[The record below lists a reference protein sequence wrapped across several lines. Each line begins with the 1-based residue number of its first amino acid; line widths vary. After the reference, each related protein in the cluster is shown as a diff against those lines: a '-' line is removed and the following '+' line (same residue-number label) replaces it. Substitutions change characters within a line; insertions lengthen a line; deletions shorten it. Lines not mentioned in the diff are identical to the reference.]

1 MAKITHYG
9 QWLDISSLNPVD
21 KKNYLT
27 SVTLFL
33 FGAVAWGIHLS
44 SVGIFYDTP
53 DIENAKS
60 SFYTAVRVVVI
71 ISWIVSTFYYMK
83 FLKTQDELV
92 IRWNEF
98 IGSWGAIGFL
108 SFGMLMS
115 LLSPYLEFKPGFYEL
130 FLAFAIGCSI
140 GGLRFHNKYLAE

>member
-27 SVTLFL
+27 SMTLFL

-60 SFYTAVRVVVI
+60 SF
-71 ISWIVSTFYYMK
+71 STSQTELQSSSTENFKNSFVEYKMINCRGH
-83 FLKTQDELV
+83 LV
-92 IRWNEF
+92 INSSKIRT
-98 IGSWGAIGFL
+98 
-108 SFGMLMS
+108 S
-115 LLSPYLEFKPGFYEL
+115 LL
-130 FLAFAIGCSI
+130 IN
-140 GGLRFHNKYLAE
+140 FHNFNFNAISY

>member
-1 MAKITHYG
+1 M
-9 QWLDISSLNPVD
+9 
-21 KKNYLT
+21 
-27 SVTLFL
+27 
-33 FGAVAWGIHLS
+33 AWGIHLS

-60 SFYTAVRVVVI
+60 SFYTVVRVVVI
-71 ISWIVSTFYYMK
+71 ISWIVSSLYYMK

-130 FLAFAIGCSI
+130 FLAFAIGSSI